1 MQSLISASQFVVLQ
15 VGLTNQTQM
24 ELSLQ
29 VGFQVFYTLSDLIK
43 EEDKKLS
50 TLELP
55 ERIDFT
61 NKKDPQDSQ
70 FSNDGND
77 EAVLACQR

>member
-1 MQSLISASQFVVLQ
+1 M
-15 VGLTNQTQM
+15 
-24 ELSLQ
+24 
-29 VGFQVFYTLSDLIK
+29 FYTLSDLIK

-50 TLELP
+50 TLELH

-77 EAVLACQR
+77 EAVLAC